1 MTRWLHTTRLWPLML
16 LLAVSGC
23 RSVKD
28 VQVRTEY
35 RTLYQRDSVFIDC
48 TDTLYVVER
57 GDTVT
62 IREKQTVREYYY
74 TVFRDTLRQSD
85 TVRLERVVQLAGETQ
100 KPVKRWRWFLFGAL
114 SAIFIIFAVRIIIK
128 IYLHK

>member
-1 MTRWLHTTRLWPLML
+1 MRNLWLTISIAL
-16 LLAVSGC
+16 LVAIAVSC
-23 RSVKD
+23 RTVDRSA
-28 VQVRTEY
+28 QVRTEY

-74 TVFRDTLRQSD
+74 TVFRDTVRQSD
-85 TVRLERVVQLAGETQ
+85 TVRLERVVQLAGETPRQ
-100 KPVKRWRWFLFGAL
+100 IKRWPWFLFGAV
-114 SAIFIIFAVRIIIK
+114 SAIFIIFAARILIR
-128 IYLHK
+128 IYLRK